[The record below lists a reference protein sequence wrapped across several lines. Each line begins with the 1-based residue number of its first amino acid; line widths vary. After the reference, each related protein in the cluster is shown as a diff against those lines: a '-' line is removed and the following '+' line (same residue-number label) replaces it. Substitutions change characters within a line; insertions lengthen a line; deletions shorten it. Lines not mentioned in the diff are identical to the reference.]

1 MRTTIAIIAL
11 LATGCASSPP
21 AAPADQAPP
30 PGLTGDETANAPS
43 SQEAAP
49 APGVPRFERTNIGD
63 LGVSAYLPRGF
74 PSFEASKSEDGSD
87 MRVGEL
93 AQGGFVFS
101 CIAVRFKD
109 PMEAAG
115 DQLEELLM
123 SYLNHLQTV
132 FEVVDSTGYGRGHT
146 LESDPAA
153 RGVLDYWQDSEE
165 RDIAVMGWITPTHI
179 IVLTIGGEGEYP
191 YFNAQQM
198 YLRGAR
204 FTPAP

>member
-1 MRTTIAIIAL
+1 MRAIIAL
-11 LATGCASSPP
+11 IVLIATGCASSPP
-21 AAPADQAPP
+21 VASADAP
-30 PGLTGDETANAPS
+30 
-43 SQEAAP
+43 P
-49 APGVPRFERTNIGD
+49 APGVAGDDAANATTSQDAAPSVPRFVRTNLGD

-74 PSFEASKSEDGSD
+74 PSFEASKSEDGSE

-93 AQGGFVFS
+93 VDGGFVFS

-109 PMEAAG
+109 PMEGTG
-115 DQLEELLM
+115 DQLEELLI

-132 FEVVDSTGYGRGHT
+132 FEVVDSTGYGRGYT

-179 IVLTIGGEGEYP
+179 IVLTIGGKGEYP
-191 YFNAQQM
+191 HFNAQQM